1 MTFLALSELNPLSP
15 FQRSEDLI
23 SISGCLTFIF
33 VIVSIFERP
42 NSFQDLCS

>member
-1 MTFLALSELNPLSP
+1 MTFLALSELNPVSP

-23 SISGCLTFIF
+23 SISSCLTFIF
-33 VIVSIFERP
+33 VTVNIFKRP